1 MGLLSRKPKYTM
13 EEFCRCFYD
22 SQVFDPHVGGTNVGL
37 VLWQYM
43 YNSIAE
49 ADESFKSI
57 DFSKFQEEMKA
68 LRMELFALA
77 WFDRFKLER
86 YAIPQSLFTRR
97 YLEENGRAVIWD
109 AMSDYNRVLAR
120 SFFLTRTGEEMK
132 AREGRA
138 KLASISGMRH
148 EMAMKW
154 VATNIGD
161 KHDDAFTEED
171 TQRLNC
177 ASRVFNR
184 IGVDI
189 RREDCVAVKALSGG
203 LASRLGCDAG
213 LNSEAFFRI
222 QAYIYG
228 FYQGAK
234 EAIRHTNI
242 QD

>member
-1 MGLLSRKPKYTM
+1 L
-13 EEFCRCFYD
+13 EEFCRYFYD
-22 SQVFDPHVGGTNVGL
+22 SQVFDPNVGGMDVGL

-49 ADESFKSI
+49 ADKSFKSI

-68 LRMELFALA
+68 LQMELSALA
-77 WFDRFKLER
+77 WFDTFKLER
-86 YAIPQSLFTRR
+86 YTFPQSLFTRR
-97 YLEENGRAVIWD
+97 YLEENGRHVIWD

-138 KLASISGMRH
+138 KLASISRMRH

-154 VATNIGD
+154 IATNIGD
-161 KHDDAFTEED
+161 KHEDAFTEED
-171 TQRLNC
+171 TRRLNC

-189 RREDCVAVKALSGG
+189 RREDCVAVKALSSA
-203 LASRLGCDAG
+203 LAARLGCDAG

-222 QAYIYG
+222 QSFIYG
-228 FYQGAK
+228 FYEGAK
-234 EAIRHTNI
+234 EAIKNVNI
-242 QD
+242 QSS